1 MNIREIKTLTDFQ
14 KLTEHCP
21 VCGRELV
28 RYNLTL
34 KCSSPEFYS
43 NVLGKRVT
51 HYSTSFDADET
62 VLVGGSMEIFYSP
75 NYLIKNFHNLKMSYV
90 FVDGFSRGKLLDG
103 LVDFKD
109 MNEERIQN
117 MLILQ

>member
-14 KLTEHCP
+14 KLTEPCP
-21 VCGRELV
+21 VCGLKLI

-43 NVLGKRVT
+43 NVLGKRIT
-51 HYSTSFDADET
+51 HYYASFDANET
-62 VLVGGSMEIFYSP
+62 VLVGGNIEKFCSP

-103 LVDFKD
+103 LVDLTN